1 MTRPGPDGMPPQGQD
16 FGEFLRHALHA
27 AADQVEP
34 RPDGLER
41 IRARVRSGPAY
52 ASQHN
57 GAPGAAAGGF
67 LAGLVRRWNAGRGG
81 QKAAAGT
88 ALNGPAPHGSGTG
101 GSSGGHGTRAGHA
114 RRQPRD
120 WRDGLLR
127 PTLAIACALFAIGV
141 ALAVPPMRQ
150 ALVQLSQSAGITS
163 RSTAGTPSQA
173 GRRARRV
180 RHRPAWPRRASQ

>member
-1 MTRPGPDGMPPQGQD
+1 MTRPGADGMPPQGQD

-52 ASQHN
+52 ASQHDR
-57 GAPGAAAGGF
+57 AAAGGF
-67 LAGLVRRWNAGRGG
+67 LAGVVRRWNARRGG
-81 QKAAAGT
+81 QEAAHGAGT
-88 ALNGPAPHGSGTG
+88 PGTG
-101 GSSGGHGTRAGHA
+101 SGHA

-127 PTLAIACALFAIGV
+127 PTLAIACALFAVGV
-141 ALAVPPMRQ
+141 ALAIPPARQ

-163 RSTAGTPSQA
+163 RSTSGTQGPAGTGSPMGSSAGGISQSSTA
-173 GRRARRV
+173 IGSSS
-180 RHRPAWPRRASQ
+180 P